1 MAKQIKRSEIA
12 EQDLYRDIRDSA
24 EKTINHINDL
34 NESLSQTAIVLKKE
48 LKKPLEASLSS
59 ITAVTKSAET
69 MNKTMEQSIKLDKAK
84 SNAIKAQIEAETKLE
99 KLEQE
104 SIKTQIQKNKLEEQ
118 ELKIVKEQIKQEQK
132 EEKQKKKNV
141 ALTREQIKEKIRLQ
155 KANAEQKK
163 DLADELILLDEN
175 AGTLEKLSAQ
185 SRRLRRERAKLNL
198 ETEEGKK
205 RLKEINEELDDNNE
219 VIRENSDALKKQK
232 LNVGNYTESIQEA
245 TGELGGMIKGIKDSI
260 DGIKEQA
267 KAFMIQ
273 AKSAETAS
281 KKIKLVGKALKS
293 IGIGAIIALL
303 GAVVSSVSDTRSG
316 VLAMQGT
323 MQKFSAS
330 ITMLGNKVIDV
341 FTSIGLKIESA
352 KLSLF
357 GFFASIQNWKIPYT
371 NIKPLEDIFKM
382 AGINLNKAEIDKR
395 IKEIDKALE
404 DLDKKEYDVGKVF
417 DNIDDTINKTFEYEN
432 ALAKATVSID
442 ENNKALEELRGQ
454 EELLEQDTG
463 NMTISFDKQREAQEK
478 YNKVV
483 KERIQREK
491 ELAELNLDLQAV
503 KIQTQLSKAGSQY
516 TLEQIK
522 RMEFLDNENDML
534 KINSDTLA
542 ELRDAKTEQIAK
554 DNELAS
560 TLKKNSIEQ
569 ANTDKDSFEKQ
580 LDYAIDAFDV
590 QKTINERIIN
600 NEKSTLAEREV
611 LTEET
616 RRLADSSFANQVKLV
631 QDYTKQRVD
640 FDKLL
645 KMTDE
650 AEIRRT
656 LDKFDLNETT
666 LTRILEILKERKIVV
681 QDLADLED
689 ETGNKRIEKNRQIL
703 DSIQNTE
710 QDDFDLK
717 IELLER
723 EFEEEKKLR
732 EKSFEDEKIKGQE
745 SVEELKARLDEIKQI
760 KIKQL
765 KDQAEF
771 DRLQVQEEV
780 IEEDEKAQK
789 IKEINDKLANDIIR
803 LDNETLDAKKE
814 IDEKEIDNEEEIAEK
829 LLENAKKRVDEQIAI
844 LEALTEV
851 SNELADERIS
861 KIDEEIEAS
870 QKRFDNLQEL
880 ANSGNI
886 LAKESMAEEAKLIAE
901 QTRRREQM
909 EKRKQRVQ
917 LASTV
922 LQTYLTNSQDPDVKK
937 PLQKTITDTV
947 LLTEFIK
954 SLPAFFDGT
963 ADTGKNGQ
971 GVDGKGGFL
980 SVLHPNERVVPKKN
994 NDMIGNMSN
1003 DELSQLAYNY
1013 QNGLVR
1019 DVADGLTLSNDLSG
1033 VNILVDKLDSLER
1046 TISNKPEHNLQVE
1059 QIIDGAMAITRSTRR
1074 GNTKVYNRYR
1084 VEK

>member
-1 MAKQIKRSEIA
+1 MGKQIKRSEIA
-12 EQDLYRDIRDSA
+12 EQDLYKEIRDSA
-24 EKTINHINDL
+24 EETIKHINDL
-34 NESLSQTAIVLKKE
+34 NESLGNTAEVLKKE
-48 LKKPLEASLSS
+48 LQKPLKATLSS
-59 ITAVTKSAET
+59 ITAVTNSAET

-141 ALTREQIKEKIRLQ
+141 ALTREQIKEKIKLQ

-185 SRRLRRERAKLNL
+185 SRRLRREREKLNL
-198 ETEEGKK
+198 ETEEGKN

-219 VIRENSDALKKQK
+219 VLKENSDALKKQK
-232 LNVGNYTESIQEA
+232 LNVGNYTESIEEA

-267 KAFMIQ
+267 KSFMIQ

-303 GAVVSSVSDTRSG
+303 GSVVSSISDTRSG

-330 ITMLGNKVIDV
+330 VSMLGNKVMDV

-357 GFFASIQNWKIPYT
+357 GFFASIQNYKIPYT

-382 AGINLNKAEIDKR
+382 AGINLDKAEIDKR

-404 DLDKKEYDVGKVF
+404 DLDKKEYDPGKVF
-417 DNIDDTINKTFEYEN
+417 DNIDDTIKKTFAYEN
-432 ALAKATVSID
+432 ALAKATVTID

-483 KERIQREK
+483 EERITREK
-491 ELAELNLDLQAV
+491 ELAELNLDLQAI

-560 TLKKNSIEQ
+560 AKKKNSIEQ
-569 ANTDKDSFEKQ
+569 ANTDKDDFEKQ

-600 NEKSTLAEREV
+600 NEKSTLAEREI

-616 RRLADSSFANQVKLV
+616 RRLADSAFANQVKLV
-631 QDYTKQRVD
+631 QDYTNQKVD

-656 LDKFDLNETT
+656 LDKFDLNETV
-666 LTRILEILKERKIVV
+666 LTRTLEILKERKIVV

-689 ETGNKRIEKNRQIL
+689 ETAIKRIEKNRQIL

-710 QDDFDLK
+710 QENLDLK
-717 IELLER
+717 IELLQK
-723 EFEEEKKLR
+723 EFDKENELGEESIKKLK
-732 EKSFEDEKIKGQE
+732 E
-745 SVEELKARLDEIKQI
+745 RLDEIKSI

-771 DRLQVQEEV
+771 DRLQINEEV

-789 IKEINDKLANDIIR
+789 IEEINNKLANDIIR
-803 LDNETLDAKKE
+803 LDNETLDAKKSLDEEE
-814 IDEKEIDNEEEIAEK
+814 IENEEEKAEK
-829 LLENAKKRVDEQIAI
+829 LAEISKKRTEDQIAVI
-844 LEALTEV
+844 QALTDV
-851 SNELADERIS
+851 SNELADKRIN

-886 LAKESMAEEAKLIAE
+886 LAKESMAEEAKLMAE
-901 QTRRREQM
+901 QTRRREQA

-922 LQTYLTNSQDPDVKK
+922 LQTYLTNSQDPDIKK
-937 PLQKTITDTV
+937 PLQKTITDTI

-980 SVLHPNERVVPKKN
+980 SVLHPNERVIPKKN
-994 NDMIGNMSN
+994 NDLIGNLSN

-1033 VNILVDKLDSLER
+1033 VSILADKLDSLER

-1074 GNTKVYNRYR
+1074 GNTKVFNRYR
-1084 VEK
+1084 VGK